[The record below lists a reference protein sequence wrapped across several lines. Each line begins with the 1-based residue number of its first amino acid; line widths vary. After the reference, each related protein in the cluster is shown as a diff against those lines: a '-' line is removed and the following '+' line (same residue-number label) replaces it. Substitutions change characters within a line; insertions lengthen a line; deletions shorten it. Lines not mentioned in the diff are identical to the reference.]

1 MLARVEDDRADHRG
15 RLRIYLGMAPGVG
28 KTYRMLEEAHRRA
41 ERGTDVVVGF
51 VECHGRPN
59 TLKLLDGLE
68 ILPRLQIP
76 YGGVVVE
83 EMDANAIIARK
94 PAVAIVDELAHTNAL
109 GSPREKRWQD
119 VEMIRDAGIHVV
131 STCNVQH
138 IESVADA
145 VETIVG
151 APVRERLPDAIFE
164 SADEVELVDMSPH
177 ALRQRIRHGNVYPP
191 DRARHALDKF
201 FTEPNLTA
209 LRELS
214 LRFVT
219 RRVDDQ
225 LEDIVSSRGLGRIQP
240 VTERVLVAVDERPS
254 SRRALRRG
262 GMIAAAL
269 DVPLMAVLVVTPD
282 IERLSFDRSRDLQE
296 NLDYADDLGA
306 EVIREQAPDLVSGLV
321 AVSRARRVTHVVLPH
336 EEHRGR
342 LRLFA
347 RSPAEELIER
357 LPEIEVH
364 LTGPGRPDADALA
377 ASDGRGDAP
386 ADG

>member
-1 MLARVEDDRADHRG
+1 M
-15 RLRIYLGMAPGVG
+15 
-28 KTYRMLEEAHRRA
+28 
-41 ERGTDVVVGF
+41 
-51 VECHGRPN
+51 
-59 TLKLLDGLE
+59 
-68 ILPRLQIP
+68 P

-83 EMDANAIIARK
+83 EMDAEAVIARK
-94 PAVAIVDELAHTNAL
+94 PAVAIIDELAHTNAP

-119 VEMIRDAGIHVV
+119 VELIRDAGIHVI

-151 APVRERLPDAIFE
+151 APVRERLPDAIFA

-191 DRARHALDKF
+191 DRARLALDRF

-225 LEDIVSSRGLGRIQP
+225 LEGIVGTRGLDRIRP
-240 VTERVLVAVDERPS
+240 VTERVLVSVDERNA

-269 DVPLMAVLVVTPD
+269 DVPL
-282 IERLSFDRSRDLQE
+282 
-296 NLDYADDLGA
+296 
-306 EVIREQAPDLVSGLV
+306 V
-321 AVSRARRVTHVVLPH
+321 AVVDRNAGDR
-336 EEHRGR
+336 
-342 LRLFA
+342 
-347 RSPAEELIER
+347 PALVR
-357 LPEIEVH
+357 PE
-364 LTGPGRPDADALA
+364 P
-377 ASDGRGDAP
+377 
-386 ADG
+386 